1 MNHFNRSVHKNLW
14 IWSKGIHGSLVV
26 ICILNILISISTLLI
41 SVMTRSLIDGAGN
54 HEMNTVITSACA
66 LVIIV
71 VLIRILSYMHGII
84 QTKSSALL
92 LKNIRNN
99 TMEQL
104 MYKQY
109 GSLNT
114 YHSGE
119 LVNRLFSDVNVVR
132 NGIMDIIPG
141 FVSLAVGFIGA
152 AIILITMDYRFALAP
167 ILAGCMGMIVM
178 LVFRKDVQN
187 RHRKAQENEGKVH
200 SLIQETIENIRIIK
214 AGRSENKL
222 IGSIYRIQDD
232 YEHALNEKGTF
243 NVIMNNSV
251 NLLFHLGW
259 LFCMLWGCYGI
270 YNGTLTYGMLAAII
284 QLVAMI
290 QNPIAQS
297 AGFAGQYFN
306 TITSAQRIMEI
317 IALPDEIESEE
328 TDDCGTLKCIE
339 LRNVS
344 FHYGREDTDVLQDVN
359 VTVNTGDFVCVT
371 GVSGSGKSTLFQLL
385 LGIYT
390 PTGGK
395 ITFDFVNKTVNAGV
409 HTRKLFAY
417 VPQGNILF
425 SGTIRDNLTLFA
437 ENVSDEMINS
447 VIHTACINDFIDE
460 MKDGLET
467 VVGERGF
474 GLSEGQAQRIAIGR
488 ALLSNAP
495 ILLLDECTSALDEN
509 TEARL
514 LSNLSELKN
523 KTCLIVTHRKAAM
536 RICDYQ
542 LNVGN
547 GRVMRKK
554 IEL

>member
-14 IWSKGIHGSLVV
+14 IWSKGIHGSLVI
-26 ICILNILISISTLLI
+26 ICILNILISISTLFI

-54 HEMNTVITSACA
+54 HAMNTVITSACA
-66 LVIIV
+66 LVILV

-99 TMEQL
+99 TMELL
-104 MYKQY
+104 MHKQY

-119 LVNRLFSDVNVVR
+119 MVNRLFSDVNVVR

-141 FVSLAVGFIGA
+141 FVSLVVSFTGA
-152 AIILITMDYRFALAP
+152 AVILITMDYRFALAP

-178 LVFRKDVQN
+178 LVFKKEVQN
-187 RHRKAQENEGKVH
+187 RHKKAQENEGKVH
-200 SLIQETIENIRIIK
+200 ALIQETIENIRIVK
-214 AGRSENKL
+214 AGRSEKKVL
-222 IGSIYRIQDD
+222 GSVYKVQDD

-243 NVIMNNSV
+243 NVMMNNSV

-297 AGFAGQYFN
+297 AGLAGQYFN
-306 TITSAQRIMEI
+306 TMTSAQRIMEI
-317 IALPDEIESEE
+317 IELPDEIENEE
-328 TDDCGTLKCIE
+328 IDDCGALKCIY
-339 LRNVS
+339 LQNVS
-344 FHYGREDTDVLQDVN
+344 FHYGRDETDVLQDVN

-390 PTGGK
+390 PSDGR
-395 ITFDFVNKTVNAGV
+395 ITFEFDHKLVNAGV

-417 VPQGNILF
+417 VPQGNTLF

-437 ENVSDEMINS
+437 ETVSDEIINQI
-447 VIHTACINDFIDE
+447 IHTACIDDFIDE
-460 MKDGLET
+460 MKDGLDT
-467 VVGERGF
+467 VIGERGI
-474 GLSEGQAQRIAIGR
+474 GLSEGQAQRIVIGR

-542 LNVGN
+542 LDVEN
-547 GRVMRKK
+547 GKVTRKE
-554 IEL
+554 IC

>member
-26 ICILNILISISTLLI
+26 ICILNILISISTLFI

-54 HEMNTVITSACA
+54 HEMNTVITCACA
-66 LVIIV
+66 LVILV

-99 TMEQL
+99 TMKQL
-104 MYKQY
+104 MHKQY

-114 YHSGE
+114 HHSGE
-119 LVNRLFSDVNVVR
+119 MVNRLFSDVNVVR

-141 FVSLAVGFIGA
+141 FVSLCVSFTGA

-167 ILAGCMGMIVM
+167 VLAGCMGMIVM
-178 LVFRKDVQN
+178 IVLRKDVQEK
-187 RHRKAQENEGKVH
+187 HRKAQENEGKVH
-200 SLIQETIENIRIIK
+200 ALIQESIENIRIIK
-214 AGRSENKL
+214 AGRSENKVL
-222 IGSIYRIQDD
+222 DSIYRIQDD

-243 NVIMNNSV
+243 NVMMNNGV
-251 NLLFHLGW
+251 NLLFHMGW

-270 YNGTLTYGMLAAII
+270 YHGTLTYGMLAAII

-297 AGFAGQYFN
+297 AGLAGQYFN
-306 TITSAQRIMEI
+306 TLTSAQRIKEI
-317 IALPDEIESEE
+317 IELPNEIESEE
-328 TDDCGTLKCIE
+328 IDDCDALKCID
-339 LRNVS
+339 LKNVS
-344 FHYGREDTDVLQDVN
+344 FHYGREETDVLQDVN

-390 PTGGK
+390 PTDGR
-395 ITFDFVNKTVNAGV
+395 ITFDFDHKSVSAGV
-409 HTRKLFAY
+409 HTRKLFSY
-417 VPQGNILF
+417 VPQGNTLF

-437 ENVSDEMINS
+437 ENLNDEMIHS

-460 MKDGLET
+460 MKDGLDT
-467 VVGERGF
+467 IIGERGI

-514 LSNLSELKN
+514 LFNLSELKN

-536 RICDYQ
+536 KICDYQ
-542 LNVGN
+542 LDVENRSVT
-547 GRVMRKK
+547 RKE
-554 IEL
+554 I